1 MNTLFSNPGSILA
14 VMTSMIALGFYLQ
27 RYKAIKSLGPALT
40 IIIMG
45 IILSNLKVVPVSTE
59 LYGTIS
65 TYAIP
70 VSMTIMLMS
79 VDLKEMT
86 KLSREPLIAIFVAVL
101 TVSIMAFLFGLVFAE
116 KISEGWKVAGMFV
129 GTYTGGSANL
139 TAIGTGLNVS
149 RQTLAA
155 ANAADYVIGVPTL
168 IFMFAL
174 PAILKNSKKFKK
186 LWPYHVEESELEDCQ
201 NEEFMESKEWSI
213 KDIAWMLA
221 IGFVV
226 TEVATILAGY
236 FNSSFSSAARI
247 LLVTTISIIIAQLK
261 PVKKL
266 KGNLDLGL
274 FVALFFLCTIGFSV
288 DIKEFLGSTFTIT
301 LYCFSIIFASFVFHL
316 GITRLLK
323 IKYQYVILSIVG
335 AIADGPTSALVAASA
350 KWNSLVSVAVVMG
363 VIGGVL
369 GNYAGISVGRGRK
382 GFDVGLELEAACR
395 VTLGHVKTGE
405 L

>member
-27 RYKAIKSLGPALT
+27 RYKVIKSLGPALT

-70 VSMTIMLMS
+70 ISMTIMLMS

-226 TEVATILAGY
+226 TEVSTILAGY

-369 GNYAGISVGRGRK
+369 GNYAGISVAYAIK
-382 GFDVGLELEAACR
+382 MSLGL
-395 VTLGHVKTGE
+395 
-405 L
+405 

>member
-1 MNTLFSNPGSILA
+1 MNILFSNPGSILA

-226 TEVATILAGY
+226 TEVSTILAGY

-369 GNYAGISVGRGRK
+369 GNYAGISVAYAIK
-382 GFDVGLELEAACR
+382 MSLGL
-395 VTLGHVKTGE
+395 
-405 L
+405 

>member
-1 MNTLFSNPGSILA
+1 MNTLFSSTGSILA
-14 VMTSMIALGFYLQ
+14 VMTAMVALGFYLQ
-27 RYKAIKSLGPALT
+27 KYKVTKSLGPALT

-86 KLSREPLIAIFVAVL
+86 KLSKEPLIAIFVAVL
-101 TVSIMAFLFGLVFAE
+101 TVSIMAFLFGLVFAD

-174 PAILKNSKKFKK
+174 PTILKNSKKFQK

-226 TEVATILAGY
+226 TEVATVLSGY
-236 FNSSFSSAARI
+236 FSSSFSSAARI

-266 KGNLDLGL
+266 RGNLDLGL

-301 LYCFSIIFASFVFHL
+301 FYCFSIIFASFVFHL
-316 GITRLLK
+316 LVTRMLK

-369 GNYAGISVGRGRK
+369 GNYAGISVAYAIK
-382 GFDVGLELEAACR
+382 MFLGL
-395 VTLGHVKTGE
+395 
-405 L
+405 

>member
-86 KLSREPLIAIFVAVL
+86 KLSREPLIAILVAVL

-213 KDIAWMLA
+213 KDIA
-221 IGFVV
+221 
-226 TEVATILAGY
+226 
-236 FNSSFSSAARI
+236 
-247 LLVTTISIIIAQLK
+247 
-261 PVKKL
+261 
-266 KGNLDLGL
+266 
-274 FVALFFLCTIGFSV
+274 
-288 DIKEFLGSTFTIT
+288 
-301 LYCFSIIFASFVFHL
+301 
-316 GITRLLK
+316 
-323 IKYQYVILSIVG
+323 
-335 AIADGPTSALVAASA
+335 
-350 KWNSLVSVAVVMG
+350 
-363 VIGGVL
+363 
-369 GNYAGISVGRGRK
+369 
-382 GFDVGLELEAACR
+382 
-395 VTLGHVKTGE
+395 
-405 L
+405 

>member
-1 MNTLFSNPGSILA
+1 MNTLFSNSGSILA

-27 RYKAIKSLGPALT
+27 RSKAIKSLGPALT

-226 TEVATILAGY
+226 TEVSTILAGY

-369 GNYAGISVGRGRK
+369 GNYAGISVAYAIK
-382 GFDVGLELEAACR
+382 MSLGL
-395 VTLGHVKTGE
+395 
-405 L
+405 

>member
-226 TEVATILAGY
+226 TEVSTILAGY

-369 GNYAGISVGRGRK
+369 GNYAGISVAYAINMSL
-382 GFDVGLELEAACR
+382 GL
-395 VTLGHVKTGE
+395 
-405 L
+405 

>member
-70 VSMTIMLMS
+70 ISMTIMLMS

-186 LWPYHVEESELEDCQ
+186 LWPYNVEESELEDCQ

-226 TEVATILAGY
+226 TEVSTILAGY

-369 GNYAGISVGRGRK
+369 GNYAGISVAYAIK
-382 GFDVGLELEAACR
+382 MSLGL
-395 VTLGHVKTGE
+395 
-405 L
+405 

>member
-1 MNTLFSNPGSILA
+1 MNTLFSSTGSILA
-14 VMTSMIALGFYLQ
+14 IMTAMVAFGFYLQ
-27 RYKAIKSLGPALT
+27 KYKVTKSLGPALT

-101 TVSIMAFLFGLVFAE
+101 TVSIMAFLFGLVFAGE
-116 KISEGWKVAGMFV
+116 ISEGWKVAGMFV

-174 PAILKNSKKFKK
+174 PAILKNSKKFQKF
-186 LWPYHVEESELEDCQ
+186 WPYHLEESELEDCQ

-226 TEVATILAGY
+226 TEVATILSGY
-236 FNSSFSSAARI
+236 FSSSFSSAARI
-247 LLVTTISIIIAQLK
+247 LLVTTISIIISQLK

-301 LYCFSIIFASFVFHL
+301 FYCFSIIFASFVFHL
-316 GITRLLK
+316 FVTRMLK

-369 GNYAGISVGRGRK
+369 GNYAGISVAYAIK
-382 GFDVGLELEAACR
+382 MVLGL
-395 VTLGHVKTGE
+395 
-405 L
+405 

>member
-70 VSMTIMLMS
+70 ISMTIMLMS

-201 NEEFMESKEWSI
+201 NEEFMELKEWSI

-226 TEVATILAGY
+226 TEVSTILAGY

-369 GNYAGISVGRGRK
+369 GNYAGISVAYAIK
-382 GFDVGLELEAACR
+382 MSLGL
-395 VTLGHVKTGE
+395 
-405 L
+405 

>member
-1 MNTLFSNPGSILA
+1 MINLEVKYEYTFSNPGSILA

-70 VSMTIMLMS
+70 ISMTIMLMS

-226 TEVATILAGY
+226 TEVSTILAGY

-369 GNYAGISVGRGRK
+369 GNYAGISVAYAIK
-382 GFDVGLELEAACR
+382 MSLGL
-395 VTLGHVKTGE
+395 
-405 L
+405 

>member
-70 VSMTIMLMS
+70 ISMTIMLMS

-226 TEVATILAGY
+226 TEVSTILAGY

-369 GNYAGISVGRGRK
+369 GNYAGISVAYAIK
-382 GFDVGLELEAACR
+382 MFLGL
-395 VTLGHVKTGE
+395 
-405 L
+405 

>member
-14 VMTSMIALGFYLQ
+14 VMTLMIALGFYLQ

-101 TVSIMAFLFGLVFAE
+101 TVSIMAFLFELVFAE

-226 TEVATILAGY
+226 TEVSTILAGY

-301 LYCFSIIFASFVFHL
+301 LYCFSIIFTSFVFHL

-369 GNYAGISVGRGRK
+369 GNYAGISVAYAIK
-382 GFDVGLELEAACR
+382 MSLGL
-395 VTLGHVKTGE
+395 
-405 L
+405 